1 MFDFSKDQLLSLP
14 GTNHRF
20 DVPAFPDPTGSSAA
34 AQDVARVMWE
44 HAAEFTGSA
53 ASIKADRRYSDIGRA
68 DQLEPIAGKA
78 FNTLLGSW
86 HILNGFERE
95 INATEAQLL
104 AIPKIDMSHTV
115 AHLEDRELRDWWN
128 RLDVKKQA
136 EHMIAFQN
144 GDSTSERVALA
155 ILRSP
160 IPVNDTVKASFKSTW
175 EAARRADNPV
185 QAERI
190 ALGRQAIEWTE
201 KNLHFAATVVKSTSG
216 WQPQQIIRHGMGI
229 LDGVFDFSKSDIAQF
244 KLRREAESRPK
255 W

>member
-1 MFDFSKDQLLSLP
+1 
-14 GTNHRF
+14 
-20 DVPAFPDPTGSSAA
+20 
-34 AQDVARVMWE
+34 
-44 HAAEFTGSA
+44 
-53 ASIKADRRYSDIGRA
+53 
-68 DQLEPIAGKA
+68 
-78 FNTLLGSW
+78 
-86 HILNGFERE
+86 
-95 INATEAQLL
+95 
-104 AIPKIDMSHTV
+104 
-115 AHLEDRELRDWWN
+115 
-128 RLDVKKQA
+128 
-136 EHMIAFQN
+136 MIAFQN

-229 LDGVFDFSKSDIAQF
+229 LDGVFEPYIGRLGFSKSDIAQF